1 MISYALSDEHQEL
14 RQTVAAFA
22 RDVVRPVIGGYY
34 ERAEF
39 PYDLIARMAKLG
51 LFGLPFPA
59 EFGGMDG
66 DLFALGLALEELARV
81 DSSVAITL
89 EAAVALGAMPIYRF
103 GTDAQRRRWLPE
115 LCSGER
121 LAAFG
126 LTEAGG
132 GSDIPGGMRTTARL
146 EKGPA
151 GAPGGQRGPGGEAG
165 SRARDGEW
173 VIDGAKSFITNS
185 GTAITSLI
193 TVLAITGGDP
203 GGPREISSI
212 VVPAGTPGLTVGQ
225 EYSKVGWC
233 ASDTREVAFA
243 SCRVPGDHLLGGRG
257 RGYAQF
263 LQILDEGRIAI
274 AALAVG
280 LAQGCVDEC
289 LRYTGER
296 AAFGHRLGHY
306 QAIRFKI
313 ADMEARA
320 HCARLAWYDAAA
332 RLVAGEPVKRQA
344 AIAKLIASNAAM
356 DNAREATQIF
366 GGYGFMNEFPVGRFY
381 RDAKVLEIGEGTS
394 EVQRMIIA
402 RELGVP
408 D

>member
-1 MISYALSDEHQEL
+1 MISYTLSDEHQDL
-14 RQTVAAFA
+14 RQTVADFA
-22 RDVVRPVIGGYY
+22 RDVVRPVIGGFY
-34 ERAEF
+34 ERGEF
-39 PYDLIARMAKLG
+39 PYDLVARMAKLG

-66 DLFALGLALEELARV
+66 DLFALGLVLEELARV

-103 GTDAQRRRWLPE
+103 GTDEQRRRWLPG
-115 LCSGER
+115 LCAGEQ

-132 GSDIPGGMRTTARL
+132 GSDIPGGMRTRARL
-146 EKGPA
+146 EPGDGGA
-151 GAPGGQRGPGGEAG
+151 GDGQ
-165 SRARDGEW
+165 W
-173 VIDGAKSFITNS
+173 VIDGTKSFITNS
-185 GTAITSLI
+185 GTSITSLV

-203 GGPREISSI
+203 GGPRDISAI
-212 VVPAGTPGLTVGQ
+212 VVPAGTPGLTVGP

-233 ASDTREVAFA
+233 ASDTRELSFA
-243 SCRVPGDHLLGGRG
+243 SCRVPADHLLGARG

-263 LQILDEGRIAI
+263 LEILDEGRIAI

-306 QAIRFKI
+306 QAIRFKL
-313 ADMEARA
+313 ADMEART
-320 HCARLAWYDAAA
+320 HSARLAWYDAAA
-332 RLVAGEPVKRQA
+332 RQVAGQPVKRQA
-344 AIAKLIASNAAM
+344 AIAKLLASNAAM

>member
-1 MISYALSDEHQEL
+1 MISYTLSDEHEEL
-14 RQTVAAFA
+14 RATVAGFA

-39 PYDLIARMAKLG
+39 PYDLVARMAKLG

-66 DLFALGLALEELARV
+66 DLLAFGLALEELARV

-103 GTDAQRRRWLPE
+103 GTDDQRRRWLPG
-115 LCSGER
+115 LCSGEH

-146 EKGPA
+146 VQGDGGA
-151 GAPGGQRGPGGEAG
+151 GDA
-165 SRARDGEW
+165 EW
-173 VIDGAKSFITNS
+173 VVDGTKSFITNS
-185 GTAITSLI
+185 GTTITSLV

-212 VVPAGTPGLTVGQ
+212 VVPADTPGLTAGP

-233 ASDTREVAFA
+233 ASDTRELSFA
-243 SCRVPGDHLLGGRG
+243 SCRVPADHLLGARG

-263 LQILDEGRIAI
+263 LEILDEGRIAI
-274 AALAVG
+274 AALGVG

-306 QAIRFKI
+306 QAIRFKL
-313 ADMEARA
+313 ADMEART
-320 HCARLAWYDAAA
+320 HSARLAWYDAAA
-332 RLVAGEPVKRQA
+332 RLAAGEPVKRQA
-344 AIAKLIASNAAM
+344 AIAKLLASNAAM

>member
-1 MISYALSDEHQEL
+1 MISYALSDEHTEL
-14 RQTVAAFA
+14 RQTVADFA
-22 RDVVRPVIGGYY
+22 REVVRPVIGGYY

-39 PYDLIARMAKLG
+39 PYDLVTRMAKLG

-66 DLFALGLALEELARV
+66 DLFALGLVLEELARV

-103 GTDAQRRRWLPE
+103 GTDDQRHRWLPS
-115 LCSGER
+115 LCSGEH

-146 EKGPA
+146 EQGA
-151 GAPGGQRGPGGEAG
+151 GGAGGA
-165 SRARDGEW
+165 EW
-173 VIDGAKSFITNS
+173 VIDGTKSFITNS
-185 GTAITSLI
+185 GTTITSLV
-193 TVLAITGGDP
+193 TVLAITGGEP
-203 GGPREISSI
+203 GTPREISAI
-212 VVPAGTPGLTVGQ
+212 MVPAGSPGLTVGP

-233 ASDTREVAFA
+233 ASDTRELSFA
-243 SCRVPGDHLLGGRG
+243 SCRVPADHLLGARG

-263 LQILDEGRIAI
+263 LEILDEGRIAI

-289 LRYTGER
+289 LRYIGER

-306 QAIRFKI
+306 QAIRFKL
-313 ADMEARA
+313 ADMEART
-320 HCARLAWYDAAA
+320 HSARLAWYDAAA
-332 RLVAGEPVKRQA
+332 RLVAGQPVKRQA
-344 AIAKLIASNAAM
+344 AMAKLLASNAAM